1 MPAILVFVVFLVVLA
16 FSVPIAIAM
25 IAGSLAPI
33 WITGVGGNVT
43 QLVTNAFSGANSTPI
58 LAVPL
63 FIFGGII
70 MAEGGISQKLFNFF
84 AYFVGRFLVVY
95 LAQLLLPACSMA
107 LFQVLVLQQQLQ

>member
-16 FSVPIAIAM
+16 FSVPIAVAM

-58 LAVPL
+58 
-63 FIFGGII
+63 FG
-70 MAEGGISQKLFNFF
+70 ST
-84 AYFVGRFLVVY
+84 FVHLWRHYYGRRWHFSETV
-95 LAQLLLPACSMA
+95 
-107 LFQVLVLQQQLQ
+107 